1 MAKLLADE
9 NFPFPVTQELRL
21 LGHDVVTLEELGQAD
36 QGLSDESVL
45 ALAIARDRALLTM
58 NRRHFV
64 RLHERSGEHAGIIVC
79 SLDID
84 FVGQARRISSAL
96 EREASLGGS
105 LLRINRP
112 G

>member
-1 MAKLLADE
+1 MARLLADE
-9 NFPFPVTQELRL
+9 NFPIPVSAELRA
-21 LGHDVVTLEELGQAD
+21 LGHDVLTLQEAGKTD
-36 QGLSDESVL
+36 QGFSDAAVL
-45 ALAIARDRALLTM
+45 ALATEQDRAILTL

-64 RLHERSGEHAGIIVC
+64 GLHKESESHAGIVVC

-84 FVGQARRISSAL
+84 FVGQARRIA
-96 EREASLGGS
+96 REIEAVGDLAGQ

>member
-1 MAKLLADE
+1 VARLLADE
-9 NFPFPVTQELRL
+9 NFPHPVVQELRIL
-21 LGHDVVTLEELGQAD
+21 EHEVVTLDDLGKA
-36 QGLSDESVL
+36 GLGVGDREVLVL
-45 ALAIARDRALLTM
+45 AEDQDRAVLTL

-64 RLHERSGEHAGIIVC
+64 RLHRERPGHAGIIVC

-84 FVGQARRISSAL
+84 FTGQAKRID
-96 EREASLGGS
+96 EAPGSEELIGGK